1 VRDKDGPYGLRKAV
15 EEEAELAVVDSY
27 YTHFLHASMRNSL
40 VVLHMEGRVL
50 LERLKGHQG
59 EVNSL
64 SVCGNSM
71 ASASADGS
79 VRVWDL
85 RTGK

>member
-1 VRDKDGPYGLRKAV
+1 
-15 EEEAELAVVDSY
+15 
-27 YTHFLHASMRNSL
+27 
-40 VVLHMEGRVL
+40 MEGRVV

-64 SVCGNSM
+64 SVCENSM

-79 VRVWDL
+79 VRIWDL